1 MSGAERSRVES
12 FGHPED
18 GLHEA
23 TPWYDWGP
31 YLSERAWGTV
41 REDYSAD
48 GAAWD
53 YFPHDHARSRAYRWG
68 EDGMAGVSDVGQNL
82 CMALALWNGR
92 DPILKER
99 MFGLTGPEGNHGE
112 DVKEYWWFLDAL
124 PSHAWLHWRYHYPQ
138 AEYPYAA
145 LVAENGR
152 RDQTQPEYE
161 LMDTG
166 VFDDDRYWVVDVVH
180 AKADPHD
187 LLMEVR
193 VTNAGPDVATLHV
206 LPQLWFRNTWSW
218 DVGATRP
225 SLRATG
231 PDRVAVEHPRFGE
244 LEWELAPGPAG
255 ESPELLFCENETNSR
270 RLYGSDSSADYP
282 KDGVNDHVVTG
293 APTVNPD
300 RVGSKS
306 AAWYRLTVAPGETQV
321 VRVRLRAPSSA
332 PAFGAAFDTV
342 LEQRRAEADEFYA
355 EVIPADVER
364 GRPPGGAAGLRGDDL
379 GQAVLP
385 LRREA
390 LARG

>member
-1 MSGAERSRVES
+1 MSGAERSRVDS

-99 MFGLTGPEGNHGE
+99 MFGLTGPRGQPRRGRQGVLVVPRRPAEPR
-112 DVKEYWWFLDAL
+112 VAALAL
-124 PSHAWLHWRYHYPQ
+124 PLPAGRVPVCRPGGRERPSRPD
-138 AEYPYAA
+138 AA
-145 LVAENGR
+145 GVRAHGHRGLRRRPLLGGR
-152 RDQTQPEYE
+152 RRARQGRPARPADGGPRHQCGPGRGDAARPAAAVVPQHVVLGRGRHPA
-161 LMDTG
+161 LAQS
-166 VFDDDRYWVVDVVH
+166 DRPRPGRGG
-180 AKADPHD
+180 APA
-187 LLMEVR
+187 VR
-193 VTNAGPDVATLHV
+193 RA
-206 LPQLWFRNTWSW
+206 R
-218 DVGATRP
+218 VGARARTR
-225 SLRATG
+225 R
-231 PDRVAVEHPRFGE
+231 
-244 LEWELAPGPAG
+244 

-332 PAFGAAFDTV
+332 PAFGAAVRHGARAASRRGRRV
-342 LEQRRAEADEFYA
+342 LCRGDPRRRRART
-355 EVIPADVER
+355 PAWWR
-364 GRPPGGAAGLRGDDL
+364 GRRSRG
-379 GQAVLP
+379 
-385 LRREA
+385 
-390 LARG
+390 